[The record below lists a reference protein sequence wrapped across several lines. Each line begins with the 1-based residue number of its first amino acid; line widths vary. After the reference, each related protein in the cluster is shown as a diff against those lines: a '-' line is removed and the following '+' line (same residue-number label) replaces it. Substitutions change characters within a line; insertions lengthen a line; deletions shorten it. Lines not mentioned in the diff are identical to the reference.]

1 MGKVYYV
8 SLFTKEKTISSS
20 SFSFTEYNIFELYQ
34 MKMKIS
40 RNYPLDEKKHDYTQL
55 NNHQFLPLC
64 VLIILL
70 FFLFIL
76 FIATTIPAVFAQVGT
91 GDRQIDKVINIQ
103 GAKFV
108 NKKHQLFTRLKAQE
122 HINPKVATYRVYVK
136 QIDSSHL
143 CTCIK
148 VDNIFL

>member
-76 FIATTIPAVFAQVGT
+76 FIATI
-91 GDRQIDKVINIQ
+91 DRQIDKVINIQ